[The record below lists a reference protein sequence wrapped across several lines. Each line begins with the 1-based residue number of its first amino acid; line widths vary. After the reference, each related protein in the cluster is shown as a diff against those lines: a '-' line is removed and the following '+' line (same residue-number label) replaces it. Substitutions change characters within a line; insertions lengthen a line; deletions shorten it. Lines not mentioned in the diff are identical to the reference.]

1 MKMFITARKRSLR
14 RLCFYTCLSVHRG
27 RSTWAGTPW
36 QVHPPGMYT
45 PPRQVHPPDRY
56 PLLGRY
62 PQAGTPTGA
71 GTPPGQVHTPWAG
84 MPPGRNTPWTGTP
97 HTTVHLGYGQQ
108 SGGTHPTGMH
118 SCFDFLFPFNKNY
131 FSTFF
136 GKFNK
141 RFMERNGTQFYFNNW
156 FAIMVYIIFQ
166 CYSLNNP
173 EITLQVQ
180 HFVEITISEHNCFNK
195 IKN

>member
-14 RLCFYTCLSVHRG
+14 RLCFYTCLSVLRG
-27 RSTWAGTPW
+27 RSTWEGTPW

-56 PLLGRY
+56 PPPGQVPPGRY
-62 PQAGTPTGA
+62 THRRRYT
-71 GTPPGQVHTPWAG
+71 PGQVHTPLAG
-84 MPPGRNTPWTGTP
+84 MPPGRNIPWTGTP

-141 RFMERNGTQFYFNNW
+141 RFMERNGTQFFL
-156 FAIMVYIIFQ
+156 IIG
-166 CYSLNNP
+166 
-173 EITLQVQ
+173 LQ
-180 HFVEITISEHNCFNK
+180 
-195 IKN
+195 